1 MWLTLFSNT
10 FHLGL
15 LACLAHKLLTKRYAY
30 SIQLITIIYLLFFA
44 FVLRYASFTQF
55 DPYVIFILS
64 TLFLLINYKWT
75 WKSHAVLLCFFSL
88 DLLLSAFLVQQL
100 CNPLLAI
107 RITQMDRTLF
117 PFFGLIFRCS
127 IALILAYLGILF
139 YTAYK
144 EALFTKRSGLI
155 WILPITTLL
164 LILTVQDTYEQVN
177 SSYPILLII
186 TALCIANIISL
197 YVYHNSL
204 IDMRN
209 MMRLEKEQ
217 ALSQQQ
223 YEAMRTLMYQH
234 NASLHE
240 IRQLSKHILTLL
252 EQKEEEKAKEA
263 LYALL
268 CETTYMHH
276 MTSSPLVPLNIV
288 LKKYMEEI
296 KQAHIEVRIQ
306 CTQKE
311 LFRNST
317 DTSMFLETIISF
329 CMDHVKQSGSPHR
342 LLYIKC
348 IACGNN
354 QILCSFSFSCE
365 DASLDSLYLQK
376 ELSEIINTYHILL
389 SQEFDLKC
397 KCFTITAL
405 CGNINEKAMTY
416 TA

>member
-15 LACLAHKLLTKRYAY
+15 LACIAHKMLMKRYAY
-30 SIQLITIIYLLFFA
+30 SIQLITIIYLLFIA
-44 FVLRYASFTQF
+44 FVLRYASFTRF

-100 CNPLLAI
+100 CNPLFAI
-107 RITQMDRTLF
+107 SMTQMDRTLF
-117 PFFGLIFRCS
+117 LFFGLIFRCS
-127 IALILAYLGILF
+127 IALILAYLGLLF
-139 YTAYK
+139 YSSYK

-155 WILPITTLL
+155 LILPITTLF
-164 LILTVQDTYEQVN
+164 LILTIQNTYEQAN
-177 SSYPILLII
+177 HSYPILLII
-186 TALCIANIISL
+186 TGLCIANIISL

-204 IDMRN
+204 IDMKNR
-209 MMRLEKEQ
+209 MRLEKEQ

-240 IRQLSKHILTLL
+240 IRQLSKHMLTLL
-252 EQKEEEKAKEA
+252 EQKEEEKAKET

-276 MTSSPLVPLNIV
+276 MINSPLVHLNII
-288 LKKYMEEI
+288 LKAYMEKI
-296 KQAHIEVRIQ
+296 KRAHIEVRIQ
-306 CTQKE
+306 CE
-311 LFRNST
+311 LNDIFMNT
-317 DTSMFLETIISF
+317 ADTSTFLEAVISF
-329 CMDHVKQSGSPHR
+329 CILHVKQSRLPHR

-348 IACGNN
+348 IACSSN

-365 DASLDSLYLQK
+365 DAALHILSLQE
-376 ELSEIINTYHILL
+376 ELSDIIHIYDILL
-389 SQEFDLKC
+389 SLEFDAKC

-405 CGNINEKAMTY
+405 Y
-416 TA
+416 TKKQ